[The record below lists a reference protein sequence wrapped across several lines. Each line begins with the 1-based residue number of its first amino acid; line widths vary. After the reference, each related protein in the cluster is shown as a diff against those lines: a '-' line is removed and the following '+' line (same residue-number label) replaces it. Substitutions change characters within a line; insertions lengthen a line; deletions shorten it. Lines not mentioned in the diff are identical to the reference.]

1 MAKIVP
7 GSVYIMYLTVM
18 YIEDE
23 QLLYTVNGQCVQ
35 VSRDHLGQ
43 LHYRNICYAPLPSAR
58 KYTQIIDKLVC

>member
-1 MAKIVP
+1 MTKIVP

-35 VSRDHLGQ
+35 LLVEITRG
-43 LHYRNICYAPLPSAR
+43 NFTTATFATPPPPAR